1 MNSIE
6 LVFSSDELIR
16 IFIFLLYVPACVIS
30 FWQLIP
36 RLSRNSARLAS
47 LMLVAQL
54 LVIVVSLELDA
65 TSQFD
70 KWLWN
75 FHEEWNIPATLAST
89 QLAVVGGVALITA
102 WLARARP
109 ALFRFYLA
117 ATGCVFVY
125 LGLDEYLALHEFYE
139 AWERYYIA
147 LGLAVVAATLYVA
160 WRSTKRTWI
169 WHFCLLFGLA
179 LSVLGAMVFNA
190 LPRTCDSLGP
200 IILHGCL
207 EFYFQ
212 EECLELLGIWLA
224 LVAMLGHFSDSVPT
238 PRRLARVLLYALPI
252 LWILLLLL
260 NSLIPRLELRLLAM
274 PASVEY
280 ESDILLRGYT
290 LENLRGSSRVRLFVS
305 APQREYIGL
314 GYSIHLVDQVSGES
328 VAGFDEWGDR
338 QHGLWL
344 LGPHYAPVHGQWME
358 VRLPPGAPTNR
369 ALSVVLTLWRKKGG
383 QFKPYNVRASD
394 QPLLNEAQVALGER
408 VLTAESS
415 ASQAAPLALF
425 DNGFALAAV
434 ELPERASPGDTLS
447 MSFTWRSDV
456 DSQEDHVQFLHLGRE
471 ESGEWFVYDQQP
483 LGARLPSRLWYS
495 GLADSE
501 TWSVPL
507 PADLAPGRYKVF
519 TGLYRARDQ
528 ERVPAA
534 NVEGEPWLDA
544 RVPLGYVTITKR
556 TAMMETRGYG

>member
-36 RLSRNSARLAS
+36 RLSRNAARLAS

-70 KWLWN
+70 KWLWD

-212 EECLELLGIWLA
+212 EECLELLGIWLT

-238 PRRLARVLLYALPI
+238 PRCLARVLLYALPI

-260 NSLIPRLELRLLAM
+260 NSLIPRLELRLIAK
-274 PASVEY
+274 PASVAY
-280 ESDILLRGYT
+280 ESDIYLNGYT
-290 LENLRGSSRVRLFVS
+290 LENLGESSRVRLFVS
-305 APQREYIGL
+305 APQRKYLGL

-338 QHGLWL
+338 C
-344 LGPHYAPVHGQWME
+344 
-358 VRLPPGAPTNR
+358 
-369 ALSVVLTLWRKKGG
+369 
-383 QFKPYNVRASD
+383 
-394 QPLLNEAQVALGER
+394 
-408 VLTAESS
+408 
-415 ASQAAPLALF
+415 
-425 DNGFALAAV
+425 
-434 ELPERASPGDTLS
+434 
-447 MSFTWRSDV
+447 
-456 DSQEDHVQFLHLGRE
+456 
-471 ESGEWFVYDQQP
+471 
-483 LGARLPSRLWYS
+483 S
-495 GLADSE
+495 GLE
-501 TWSVPL
+501 
-507 PADLAPGRYKVF
+507 K
-519 TGLYRARDQ
+519 
-528 ERVPAA
+528 
-534 NVEGEPWLDA
+534 
-544 RVPLGYVTITKR
+544 LGT
-556 TAMMETRGYG
+556 

>member
-54 LVIVVSLELDA
+54 LVIVVSLELNA

-75 FHEEWNIPATLAST
+75 FHEEWNVPATLAST
-89 QLAVVGGVALITA
+89 QLGMVGGVALITA

-117 ATGCVFVY
+117 ATGGVFIF
-125 LGLDEYLALHEFYE
+125 LGLDEYLALHEFIE
-139 AWERYYIA
+139 AWELYYIA
-147 LGLAVVAATLYVA
+147 LGAVVVAATLFVA
-160 WRSTKRTWI
+160 WPTKKATWI
-169 WHFCLLFGLA
+169 WHICLLIGLA

-190 LPRTCDSLGP
+190 LPTTCDSLGP
-200 IILHGCL
+200 LLMDGCL

-212 EECLELLGIWLA
+212 EECLELLGIWLT
-224 LVAMLGHFSDSVPT
+224 LVAMLGHFSDSVAT
-238 PRRLARVLLYALPI
+238 PRRLVRVLLNALPI
-252 LWILLLLL
+252 LWILLLFL
-260 NSLIPRLELRLLAM
+260 NSLVPRLELRLLAK
-274 PASVEY
+274 PASVEF
-280 ESDILLRGYT
+280 ESDIHLRGYT
-290 LENLRGSSRVRLFVS
+290 LENLGRSSRVRLFVS
-305 APQREYIGL
+305 APQRQYLGL

-338 QHGLWL
+338 QHGFWL
-344 LGPHYAPVHGQWME
+344 LGPSYAPVHGQWME
-358 VRLPPGAPTNR
+358 ARLPPEAPANR

-383 QFKPYNVRASD
+383 QFKPYKVRASD
-394 QPLLNEAQVALGER
+394 HPLLNEAQVTLGER
-408 VLTAESS
+408 VLTAETT
-415 ASQAAPLALF
+415 ASQAAPLAQF
-425 DNGFALAAV
+425 DNGSALAAV
-434 ELPERASPGDTLS
+434 DLPERARPGDALS
-447 MSFTWRSDV
+447 VSFTWRSDV

-483 LGARLPSRLWYS
+483 LGRRMPTRLWYS

-501 TWSVPL
+501 TWIVPL
-507 PADLAPGRYKVF
+507 PADLAPGRYSVF

-528 ERVPAA
+528 ERVPASDA
-534 NVEGEPWLDA
+534 TGEPWLDA
-544 RVPLGYVTITKR
+544 RVRLGTLII
-556 TAMMETRGYG
+556 E

>member
-54 LVIVVSLELDA
+54 LVIVVSLELNA

-75 FHEEWNIPATLAST
+75 FHEEWNVPATLAST
-89 QLAVVGGVALITA
+89 QLAMVGGIALLTA

-109 ALFRFYLA
+109 ALIRFYLA
-117 ATGCVFVY
+117 ATGCVFVF
-125 LGLDEYLALHEFYE
+125 LGLDEYLALHEFIK

-147 LGLAVVAATLYVA
+147 LGLAVAAATLYVA

-200 IILHGCL
+200 ILLDGCL

-212 EECLELLGIWLA
+212 EECLELLGIWLT
-224 LVAMLGHFSDSVPT
+224 LVAMLGHLSDSVAA

-260 NSLIPRLELRLLAM
+260 NSLIPRLELRLLAK
-274 PASVEY
+274 PASVEF

-290 LENLRGSSRVRLFVS
+290 LENLRESSRVRLFVS
-305 APQREYIGL
+305 APQREYLGL

-328 VAGFDEWGDR
+328 VAGFDGWGDR
-338 QHGLWL
+338 QHGFWL
-344 LGPHYAPVHGQWME
+344 LGPNYAPVHGQWME
-358 VRLPPGAPTNR
+358 ARLPPETPSNR

-408 VLTAESS
+408 VLTAEAS
-415 ASQAAPLALF
+415 ASQAAPLAVF

-434 ELPERASPGDTLS
+434 DLPERAQPGNALS

-483 LGARLPSRLWYS
+483 LGRRLPTRLWYS

-507 PADLAPGRYKVF
+507 PADLAPGRYSVF

-534 NVEGEPWLDA
+534 NVDGEPWLDA
-544 RVPLGYVTITKR
+544 RAPLGTMII
-556 TAMMETRGYG
+556 E